1 MNIKKILPSRQFL
14 KIFGIIVL
22 LIFIIALIG
31 AIANKKITYK
41 QNKNSQGEVLVVSD
55 AIEKDTDNDGLRDWE
70 ETLWGLDP
78 NNPDTDGDG
87 ETDGEKIR
95 KIQETLLAQQEGDS
109 QKTYTDAVAKEVV
122 TLVATLNAQSGF
134 NEDSETVLVD
144 ELSNFFTKGSPQ
156 KKVYT
161 LADIQT
167 GNSKPEDIKKYKD
180 TLGAVLAKYVFTV
193 EEMVY
198 FKNFEQ
204 QSDDHDTA
212 MYIGISKKA
221 ENTVKGVEK
230 IVVPKSLALKHLA
243 VLNGFEK
250 IKEIADNINMYET
263 DPLIALVASTEAEP
277 TTLVLINTLQEIMET
292 K

>member
-1 MNIKKILPSRQFL
+1 MKIRHILPSKQFL
-14 KIFGIIVL
+14 KIFGIIIL
-22 LIFIIALIG
+22 LIVVIALIG

-41 QNKNSQGEVLVVSD
+41 QNKNSAGQVLVVSD
-55 AIEKDTDNDGLRDWE
+55 AVEKDTDGDGLRDWE
-70 ETLWGLDP
+70 ETLWGLDL

-95 KIQETLLAQQEGDS
+95 KIQEKLLAEQDSES
-109 QKTYTDAVAKEVV
+109 QKTYTDAIAKEVV
-122 TLVATLNAQSGF
+122 TLVATLDAQSGF
-134 NEDSETVLVD
+134 NAESEAVLVD
-144 ELSNFFTKGSPQ
+144 ELSNFLKANPQ

-180 TLGAVLAKYVFTV
+180 AMGAVLGKYVFTV

-204 QSDDHDTA
+204 QSDDHDPA

-221 ENTVKGVEK
+221 ENTVKGIEK
-230 IVVPKSLALKHLA
+230 ITVPKSLALKHLT

-263 DPLIALVASTEAEP
+263 DPLVALVASTEAEP
-277 TTLVLINTLQEIMET
+277 TTLKLIETLQAIMEA

>member
-1 MNIKKILPSRQFL
+1 MLPSKQFL
-14 KIFGIIVL
+14 KIFGGILLLVVL
-22 LIFIIALIG
+22 IALIG
-31 AIANKKITYK
+31 AIANKKIRYT
-41 QNKNSQGEVLVVSD
+41 QNRNSAGQVVVVSD
-55 AIEKDTDNDGLRDWE
+55 AIEKDTDGDGLRDWE

-95 KIQETLLAQQEGDS
+95 KIQETLLANQDS
-109 QKTYTDAVAKEVV
+109 EANKTYTDSVAKEIV
-122 TLVATLNAQSGF
+122 TLVATLNAQTGF
-134 NEDSETVLVD
+134 ENKDETILVD
-144 ELSNFFTKGSPQ
+144 ELSNFLKASPQ
-156 KKVYT
+156 KKIYT
-161 LADIQT
+161 IEDIQA

-180 TLGAVLAKYVFTV
+180 TLGAIIAKYQFTT

-204 QSDDHDTA
+204 QSDEHDAA

-221 ENTVKGVEK
+221 ENTVKAIEK
-230 IVVPKSLALKHLA
+230 ITVPKTLIVKHLT

-250 IKEIADNINMYET
+250 MKEIADNINMYET
-263 DPLIALVASTEAEP
+263 DPLIALVAGVEAEP
-277 TTLVLINTLQEIMET
+277 ITIKIATTLQEIIES